1 MSSHH
6 VDLPA
11 SRDLRFI
18 PTGNAEF
25 DADGFITPVDVFD
38 DAEAGRLRR
47 YFDSLIEAVV
57 SADDPRNSY
66 SINCYHLVCER
77 LHDLALDP
85 RILDVVEAVIE
96 YRHRLLGFALVLQAA
111 RRSEGSAPPP
121 GRRCTGRSRAPARSR
136 FGTPSTTST
145 RRTGQCTS
153 CQAATSVVRERTTT
167 SRSTGLVCSD
177 GGFAMRTRS
186 RIDTPT
192 TCVPARCLST
202 QICCCMARRPTH
214 PIVAGLDSP
223 SVTAS
228 PISECRRA
236 GNTGSN
242 QPSTRRG
249 SVPDYWPNRRRP
261 NGEHPE
267 RMAEF
272 FGEFDGI
279 AV

>member
-85 RILDVVEAVIE
+85 RILDVVEAVI
-96 YRHRLLGFALVLQAA
+96 GPDIVCW
-111 RRSEGSAPPP
+111 GSHLFCKLP
-121 GRRCTGRSRAPARSR
+121 GDPKEVPLHQDAVYWP
-136 FGTPSTTST
+136 FTST
-145 RRTGQCTS
+145 RTVTVWYAVDDVDETNGAMHFVPGSHLGGPRTHDDLALDGTRVLGRRVCDADTITDRHANNLRAGQVS
-153 CQAATSVVRERTTT
+153 
-167 SRSTGLVCSD
+167 LHSD
-177 GGFAMRTRS
+177 LLLHGS
-186 RIDTPT
+186 
-192 TCVPARCLST
+192 PAN
-202 QICCCMARRPTH
+202 
-214 PIVAGLDSP
+214 
-223 SVTAS
+223 AS
-228 PISECRRA
+228 DRRRA
-236 GNTGSN
+236 GLTLRYGVADLRV
-242 QPSTRRG
+242 QEGWEHWLKPAVHARG